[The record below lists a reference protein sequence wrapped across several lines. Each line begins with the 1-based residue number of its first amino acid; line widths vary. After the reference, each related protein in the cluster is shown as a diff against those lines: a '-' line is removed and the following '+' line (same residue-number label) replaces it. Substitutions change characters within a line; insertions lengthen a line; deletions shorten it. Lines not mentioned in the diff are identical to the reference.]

1 MKPQRIVRRALAS
14 GTVASLVSTAALVV
28 VARAERKAAL
38 RPTNSTSH
46 WLNGPE
52 AAAVE
57 RADLEHTAVG
67 YATHHAAT
75 VFWALLYEGWAA
87 YRGTVA
93 PAPLLGSALVV
104 SGVAAAVDY
113 GATPKRF
120 TPGWELVLT
129 KRSMA
134 VVYAA
139 MAVGL
144 ALAASL
150 GREPA
155 GEV

>member
-1 MKPQRIVRRALAS
+1 MKLQRIFRRALAS
-14 GTVASLVSTAALVV
+14 GTVASLTSTAALVV
-28 VARAERKAAL
+28 MARAERKAAL

-57 RADLEHTAVG
+57 GADVGHTAVG

-75 VFWALLYEGWAA
+75 VFWALLYEGWVAG
-87 YRGTVA
+87 RGTVA
-93 PAPLLGSALVV
+93 PAPLLGSALIV
-104 SGVAAAVDY
+104 SGIAAAVDY
-113 GATPKRF
+113 GPTPERF

-134 VVYAA
+134 VAYGA

-150 GREPA
+150 GRGRA
-155 GEV
+155 DDV